1 MTDQPRPDA
10 VVTHRSIVA
19 LVVFQVGIW
28 AWVTA
33 RGYFYLDDFE
43 LGARAAQASGPG
55 TAYLLEPHRGVVT
68 PGARLVAWTL
78 THAAPLSWSAIAAVL
93 IVGQVTVTL
102 LAWRLLRL
110 LFDESWTVL
119 PALAVMVL
127 SPIGLP
133 GALWWSTGLLQLP
146 QHAALLGAFIL
157 AVRSMKDGSWWLAH
171 MSATVVGLGCLFSPR
186 TLLATPLILAF
197 SLTHLSDGSFRER
210 VALAFRSRRP
220 LWGAH
225 GVVVLLGLAAWG
237 ALAPGSGRA
246 IPSLRAVLD
255 VAQEAVLRGALPGL
269 SGGPWSWTQV
279 GYAAAIANP
288 GPVPTAMAFVIAATV
303 VVLSISWWRGAA
315 AAWVVVAGYVGA
327 SVLWAAA
334 GPDAGFGAWVGVD
347 YRTEGDLAL
356 VAGLG
361 LAFATGRVSS
371 VEVGHL
377 PGALSTRLAGRAAL
391 RRSVIAPL
399 RAAGALP
406 ARPGALA
413 AATALGATG
422 LFSAS
427 ALFSSMTYA
436 RTWDANPARAIVE
449 RTTSDIAGLPPN
461 ARVIDA
467 QVPYEVATPL
477 IQPYTTTFA
486 VFAPVLG
493 DDRELKPG
501 VSATLAV
508 LPDEQGWLR
517 RVVVTGAAARPGPDA
532 GCGWRVANSAREV
545 PFESTPTPQDP
556 IVRLGVLAGEPTTI
570 EVTANGRSSR
580 LDIPGGFSS
589 VYTAASGRLSTVSAR
604 VISDGLTICV
614 SDAQAGTAQ
623 PLPESRP

>member
-1 MTDQPRPDA
+1 MTESSGDRGA
-10 VVTHRSIVA
+10 LVRRSALGIVA
-19 LVVFQVGIW
+19 FQVVIW

-43 LGARAAQASGPG
+43 LGARAAQASAPG

-68 PGARLVAWTL
+68 PGARLAAWTL
-78 THAAPLSWSAIAAVL
+78 AHGAPLSWPAIAAVL
-93 IVGQVTVTL
+93 IAGQVIVTL

-110 LFDESWTVL
+110 LFDDSWAIL
-119 PALAVMVL
+119 PALAVIVL

-157 AVRSMKDGSWWLAH
+157 AVWSMKDGAWWLAP
-171 MSATVVGLGCLFSPR
+171 MSAMVIGLGCLFSPR
-186 TLLATPLILAF
+186 TLLATPLVLAF
-197 SLTHLSDGSFRER
+197 SVTHLSDGPFRAR
-210 VALAFRSRRP
+210 GALAFRSRRL
-220 LWGAH
+220 LWGSH
-225 GVVVLLGLAAWG
+225 GVVVLLALIAWI
-237 ALAPGSGRA
+237 AMAPESGRT
-246 IPSLRAVLD
+246 IPSVRAVLD
-255 VAQEAVLRGALPGL
+255 VAQAAVLRGVLPGL

-288 GPVPTAMAFVIAATV
+288 GPVPTALAFMTAATV

-315 AAWVVVAGYVGA
+315 AAWIVVAVYVGA

-334 GPDAGFGAWVGVD
+334 GPDAGFGALVGVD

-361 LAFATGRVSS
+361 LAFATGRVSA
-371 VEVGHL
+371 VEAGHL
-377 PGALSTRLAGRAAL
+377 PGALTARPAGRAAL
-391 RRSVIAPL
+391 GRTLLGPL
-399 RAAGALP
+399 RAAGVLP

-413 AATALGATG
+413 AAAALGAAG
-422 LFSAS
+422 LIAAS
-427 ALFSSMTYA
+427 AMVSSLTYA
-436 RTWDANPARAIVE
+436 ATWDVNPARAIVE
-449 RTTSDIAGLPPN
+449 RTKSDIAGLPPD
-461 ARVIDA
+461 ARVINA

-486 VFAPVLG
+486 VFAPVLS
-493 DDRELKPG
+493 DDRELRPG
-501 VSATLAV
+501 SSTTLAV
-508 LPDEQGWLR
+508 LPDEHGWLR
-517 RVVVTGAAARPGPDA
+517 RVDVAGAAAEQGPDG
-532 GCGWRVANSAREV
+532 GCGWRVATSARQV
-545 PFESTPTPQDP
+545 PFESTATPRDP

-580 LDIPGGFSS
+580 LEIPGGFSS
-589 VYTAASGRLSTVSAR
+589 VYTAVSGRLSNVSTR

-614 SDAQAGTAQ
+614 SDAQAGTAR